1 MKASQIIK
9 LISIV
14 SIIAASTCAV
24 CIFCEKKFR
33 KNYITVSYYFL
44 YKEVD
49 RHGNQIHKSS
59 RIKG

>member
-33 KNYITVSYYFL
+33 KNYITVS
-44 YKEVD
+44 D
-49 RHGNQIHKSS
+49 
-59 RIKG
+59 

>member
-33 KNYITVSYYFL
+33 KNYITVS
-44 YKEVD
+44 E
-49 RHGNQIHKSS
+49 
-59 RIKG
+59 

>member
-14 SIIAASTCAV
+14 SIIAASTCEV

-33 KNYITVSYYFL
+33 KNYITVS
-44 YKEVD
+44 E
-49 RHGNQIHKSS
+49 
-59 RIKG
+59 